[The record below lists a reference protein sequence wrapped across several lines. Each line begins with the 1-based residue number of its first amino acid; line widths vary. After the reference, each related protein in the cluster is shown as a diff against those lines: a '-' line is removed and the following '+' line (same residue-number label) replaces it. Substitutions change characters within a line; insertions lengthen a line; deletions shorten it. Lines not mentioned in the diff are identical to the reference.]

1 MFFTA
6 KLTGASSASEGKG
19 TEMQISYNKFIF
31 SKLNFILDKFKN
43 LITRLRKKITL
54 NQYYIVI

>member
-6 KLTGASSASEGKG
+6 QLTGASSASAGKG

-43 LITRLRKKITL
+43 FISLLGKKIIL